1 MFVLF
6 SPFTFLFF
14 LIYLTV
20 LIILPSISDFYTFWL
35 FIEVMTLVLM
45 GISYTV
51 FTNSLSQLMV
61 YFFVQSLS
69 SFFILISFV
78 LSSPLFFT
86 LSVVLK
92 MGIAPFFMWYQYS
105 VIRFP
110 NLMFYVVS
118 TFHKFP
124 VLFIILQ
131 FNLALDM
138 AFFWVSALLTI
149 VVAGSIIISSQ
160 DLRYLLVSSSVGNN
174 SWFLLACLSGLH
186 RLRVFLF
193 RYSLL
198 FLGLV
203 FSLNSTYRIRPSYA
217 PRRVYSLVRFLCLL
231 SSLPPSPLFFVKL
244 AVMFNLFYLGI
255 SPYLLVLFLVF
266 SSSMVC
272 GYVVFCMTFL
282 TLHFSHPRN
291 LF

>member
-1 MFVLF
+1 
-6 SPFTFLFF
+6 
-14 LIYLTV
+14 
-20 LIILPSISDFYTFWL
+20 
-35 FIEVMTLVLM
+35 M

-51 FTNSLSQLMV
+51 FTNRLSQLIV
-61 YFFVQSLS
+61 YFLVQSLS
-69 SFFILISFV
+69 SFFILISFI
-78 LSSPLFFT
+78 LSSPFLLT

-92 MGIAPFFMWYQYS
+92 IGIAPFFMWYQYS

-124 VLFIILQ
+124 VLFMILQ
-131 FNLALDM
+131 FNLALDITL
-138 AFFWVSALLTI
+138 FWVSALLTM
-149 VVAGSIIISSQ
+149 VVAGSVMISSQ
-160 DLRYLLVSSSVGNN
+160 DLRYLLVASSVGNN
-174 SWFLLACLSGLH
+174 SWFLLACLSGFY
-186 RLRVFLF
+186 RLRVFLL

-203 FSLNSTYRIRPSYA
+203 LSLNSTYRIRPSGA
-217 PRRVYSLVRFLCLL
+217 PRRVYSLIISLCLL

-244 AVMFNLFYLGI
+244 AVMFNLFYLGV
-255 SPYLLVLFLVF
+255 SPYLLVVFLIF

-272 GYVVFCMTFL
+272 GYVVFCIRFL

-291 LF
+291 LL